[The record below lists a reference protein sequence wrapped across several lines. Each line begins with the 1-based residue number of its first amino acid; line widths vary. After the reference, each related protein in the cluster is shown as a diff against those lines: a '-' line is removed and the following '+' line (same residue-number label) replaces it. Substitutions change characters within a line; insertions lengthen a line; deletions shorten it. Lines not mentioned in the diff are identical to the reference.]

1 MLGVLGY
8 QHPFIPNYTNIACP
22 LVTLTKKDHP
32 FHWTED
38 CTTTLNALIEAILSN
53 PSLQQPNLTKPFFL
67 QVDASTFATSAI
79 LTQQDSCGKHA
90 TVGFHSQMFNNAE
103 RNYDI
108 HN

>member
-22 LVTLTKKDHP
+22 LVALTKKDHP

-38 CTTTLNALIEAILSN
+38 CTTALNALIEAILSN

-67 QVDASTFATSAI
+67 QVDASAFATGA
-79 LTQQDSCGKHA
+79 
-90 TVGFHSQMFNNAE
+90 M
-103 RNYDI
+103 
-108 HN
+108 